1 MRLKHFAPA
10 LLCVAIA
17 DVTPAVAASDL
28 DALLA
33 MSMDSLLDVK
43 IVTASKSSQ
52 SALDAAAPVSVV
64 TAEDIRAYGYR
75 TLGDILRSMP
85 GLQVSYDR
93 SYQYLGVRGINRKDY
108 NSRILVLLDG
118 RRMNEN
124 MYDSSFIDRTF
135 LVDPEVIERV
145 EFVAGPGSSLYGNNA
160 LLGVVNV
167 ITKKGGAVDGLRLLG
182 EAGDAA
188 SGRIAI
194 EYGKTFDNG
203 ADLLLAMSSF
213 RSEGEDR
220 YFSEHADTARGLDG
234 ETANK
239 FFGKLSHGDFTFS
252 AGMVER
258 DKEIPTA
265 PYSTVFNDPDARI
278 VDRETHL
285 GANYATSLSDVLAF
299 SAQLSLGAYDFRNDY
314 HYDSANP
321 DPLNHDEVHGRWWN
335 AEARIE
341 YSGLRDH
348 QIIAGLEYQSDF
360 RQDYRNRD
368 VSPAYLWYDQLG
380 DSSRYGVF
388 INDRIRLSEQW
399 QLDLGARYD
408 NFSIQGKLTDCSADP
423 CVTGPFSQD
432 GDALNPRAALIYKP
446 TPDTAFKLLY
456 GSAFRAA
463 NPTEIAFVI
472 PGQPLQ
478 ISNADPEKLTTREAT
493 VEHFLS
499 KNFKVWADAF
509 QYDFKGL
516 IDTDPDTNE
525 FINALDF
532 RSRGILIGSEW
543 KSEDGRQARVSYT
556 YADVTDSSDARLD
569 DAPRHQA
576 KFNYA
581 MPVAGPWRLG
591 MEALY
596 TGPRLTLGGDE
607 LGGHTLV
614 NLTLNSGTRWKDM
627 QLSASVYNLLD
638 KDYADPARGSHDPID
653 KISQNGRGW
662 RLQVAYRF

>member
-1 MRLKHFAPA
+1 MKPKQFAPA
-10 LLCVAIA
+10 LLFVAIA
-17 DVTPAVAASDL
+17 EAAPAFAASDL
-28 DALLA
+28 DALLTL
-33 MSMDSLLDVK
+33 SMDSLLDVK
-43 IVTASKSSQ
+43 IVTAAKSAQ
-52 SALDAAAPVSVV
+52 NVLDAAAPVSVV
-64 TAEDIRAYGYR
+64 TAEDIRIYGYR
-75 TLGDILRSMP
+75 TLGDILRSLP

-135 LVDPEVIERV
+135 LVDPEIIERV

-167 ITKKGGAVDGLRLLG
+167 ITKKGSSVDGLRLLG

-188 SGRIAI
+188 SGRIAV
-194 EYGKTFDNG
+194 EYGKALDNG
-203 ADLLLAMSSF
+203 ADLLLALSGF
-213 RSEGEDR
+213 RADGEDR
-220 YFSEHADTARGLDG
+220 IFSEYPGAARGLDG

-258 DKEIPTA
+258 DKAIPTA

-285 GANYATSLSDVLAF
+285 AAGYATALSDALSF
-299 SAQLSLGAYDFRNDY
+299 SAQLSLGGYDFRNDY
-314 HYDSANP
+314 HYDSADP

-335 AEARIE
+335 AEVRIE
-341 YSGLRDH
+341 YSGFSGHR
-348 QIIAGLEYQSDF
+348 IIAGLEYQSDF

-368 VSPAYLWYDQLG
+368 AAPAFVWYDQAG
-380 DSSRYGVF
+380 DSSRHGLF
-388 INDRIRLSEQW
+388 INDRISLGEQW

-408 NFSIQGKLTDCSADP
+408 NFSIKGKLTDCSADP

-432 GDALNPRAALIYKP
+432 GDAFNPRAALIFKP

-478 ISNADPEKLTTREAT
+478 ISHAEPEKLTTREAT
-493 VEHFLS
+493 VEHFIG

-516 IDTDPDTNE
+516 IDTDPATNE

-532 RSRGILIGSEW
+532 RSRGVLIGSEW
-543 KSEDGRQARVSYT
+543 KSEDGRKARASYT
-556 YADVTDSSDARLD
+556 YADVTDSSGARLD

-576 KFNYA
+576 KLNYA

-591 MEALY
+591 VEALY
-596 TGPRLTLGGDE
+596 IGPRLTLSGAG
-607 LGGHTLV
+607 LAGHTLV
-614 NLTLNSGTRWKDM
+614 NLTLNSGARWKDL
-627 QLSASVYNLLD
+627 QLSASIYNLLD
-638 KDYADPARGSHDPID
+638 RDYADPARGSHDPID
-653 KISQNGRGW
+653 KIPQNGRGW
-662 RLQVAYRF
+662 RLQAAYRF